1 MLQRLSIIF
10 ITISLIFLVACA
22 ESVDDDTAEHY
33 SSLAKQIIENLNAG
47 EYEAVSD
54 LFSDELIS
62 EIEDVD
68 ISDIEPLIRESG
80 EFEGF
85 EDSKVQST
93 EAVKTNDTVFVTVT
107 TVAYSEIDRK
117 FTISFNKHD
126 ELVGLDAE

>member
-1 MLQRLSIIF
+1 MLQRLSVIF
-10 ITISLIFLVACA
+10 IALSFMFLVACA

-33 SSLAKQIIENLNAG
+33 SALAEQVIEQVNDG
-47 EYEAVSD
+47 EYEAVTD

-62 EIEDVD
+62 EIEDID
-68 ISDIEPLIRESG
+68 LSDIEPLIKASG

-85 EDSKVQST
+85 EESKVQST
-93 EAVKTNDTVFVTVT
+93 EAVKTNDTVYVTVT